1 MRCISS
7 SVWPVRKVGT
17 EMIAR
22 MMYMR
27 RFRHLVRALFSALLF
42 ATGLSATH
50 AQSIHFSVLMHVME
64 DSLDESGLRVALSTA
79 QAGDPAFIVVNGVR
93 ATREACSDRLF
104 RQRISLLENAS
115 VPVILSLAGSDWMGC
130 RDRKGRPA
138 ANAWL
143 SLLREQA
150 YGDISWSGGKHLA
163 LRRQSAI
170 PAFRAYS
177 ENTRW
182 VMDQVLFATLNLP
195 ANNNNFIAS
204 AGGNSEF
211 EDRLIAN
218 RDWLKRL
225 AMQAHSERRSLIVMF
240 CDGNPLPA
248 SAHKSKSRDGY
259 TEIRQQLKV
268 LTEKSGAYVLVVQG
282 AAPESTQSITTP
294 AEIQWDG
301 KLGYVSIRR
310 GISSFEA
317 DLSAAI
323 PVSLINSEP

>member
-1 MRCISS
+1 
-7 SVWPVRKVGT
+7 
-17 EMIAR
+17 MIAR
-22 MMYMR
+22 MMHVR
-27 RFRHLVRALFSALLF
+27 RFRHRVCTLFFSLLCV
-42 ATGLSATH
+42 TGLSAAH
-50 AQSIHFSVLMHVME
+50 AQSIHFSVLMHVMD
-64 DSLDESGLRVALSTA
+64 DSLDESGLRTALSTV
-79 QAGDPAFIVVNGVR
+79 QADDPAFIVVNGVR
-93 ATREACSDRLF
+93 ATREACTDRLF

-143 SLLREQA
+143 SLLREQV

-182 VMDQVLFATLNLP
+182 VLDQVLFATLNLP

-218 RDWLKRL
+218 RDWIKRL
-225 AMQAHSERRSLIVMF
+225 TMQAHSERRSLIVLF

-248 SAHKSKSRDGY
+248 AAHKSKSRDGY
-259 TEIRQQLKV
+259 SEIRQQLKT
-268 LTEKSGAYVLVVQG
+268 LTEKSGAHVLVIQG
-282 AAPESTQSITTP
+282 DSAESDKSARSMTTP